1 MFSDPNSRWTGGYFK
16 YRKSKAVI
24 PLVLKSPEVTDRR
37 EGRPWDF
44 TDRWV
49 EVADGEITG
58 EYEVAH
64 HAALINSFVYRN
76 RKTGKEYSFAEVD
89 GPRGDDACTWN

>member
-89 GPRGDDACTWN
+89 GPWGDDACTWN